1 MKTLPHLILLSSFTV
16 LVGCAT
22 TTTKNISYTTTAD
35 RAYECALGAARDGGL
50 QVAMS
55 DTKAGIFSVITGGG
69 FAGGMQISFA
79 VDKQA
84 KVVNVIA
91 TNHGAGMP
99 GASNSEKIVADFQS
113 AFSKR
118 CK

>member
-1 MKTLPHLILLSSFTV
+1 MKLLPKLSLLLPIAL

-22 TTTKNISYTTTAD
+22 TTTRNVPYTTTAD
-35 RAYECALGAARDGGL
+35 RAFECALGAARDGGL
-50 QVAMS
+50 QVATS
-55 DTKAGIFSVITGGG
+55 DAKAGIFTVVTTAG

-79 VDKQA
+79 VDKPGR
-84 KVVNVIA
+84 VVNVIA
-91 TNHGAGMP
+91 TNHYGGMP
-99 GASNSEKIVADFQS
+99 GAVDPEKIVTGFQA